1 MSRENYKK
9 QVAAVAE
16 EVINA
21 ISQPYGSV
29 PYEKSDGT
37 KGKYTSTDDIEAINE
52 YVNNNFEWSDKKKRK
67 RTRYVYGDAYALGE
81 TDGRNVSLNRQIDS
95 I

>member
-1 MSRENYKK
+1 MSREDYKR
-9 QVAAVAE
+9 QVSAVAE

-37 KGKYTSTDDIEAINE
+37 KGEYTSTDDIEAIRRELLTYNIADD
-52 YVNNNFEWSDKKKRK
+52 DKKLCPAFASQ
-67 RTRYVYGDAYALGE
+67 YYAHKIWTLLRGN
-81 TDGRNVSLNRQIDS
+81 DFIH
-95 I
+95 IAI

>member
-1 MSRENYKK
+1 MSREDYKK

-16 EVINA
+16 KVINA

-37 KGKYTSTDDIEAINE
+37 KGEYTSTDNIEAIRRELLTYNIADDDKRLCPE
-52 YVNNNFEWSDKKKRK
+52 FASQYYAHKIWTLFKGNNFIHL
-67 RTRYVYGDAYALGE
+67 A
-81 TDGRNVSLNRQIDS
+81 I
-95 I
+95 

>member
-1 MSRENYKK
+1 MSREDYKK

-16 EVINA
+16 EVITA

-37 KGKYTSTDDIEAINE
+37 KGEYTRADNIEAIRRELLTYNIADD
-52 YVNNNFEWSDKKKRK
+52 DKKLCPAFASQ
-67 RTRYVYGDAYALGE
+67 YYAHKIWTLLRGN
-81 TDGRNVSLNRQIDS
+81 DFIY
-95 I
+95 IAI